1 MRYYVLPNFPGYT
14 EEAIS
19 VNGSDDDDSSN
30 ADIYATYDELTTKV
44 PTQAFMWPSS
54 YASWTDV
61 TTAVHALALSVNK
74 QVSIVAKLSNSKRK
88 VYRCSHWIA
97 ANKKHFKLVRFVL
110 CYILLPLHTYM
121 CIINDIVVAS
131 RLHVGISCGCC
142 TGAGPGRKR
151 IPE

>member
-1 MRYYVLPNFPGYT
+1 MFYLIFL
-14 EEAIS
+14 AIQKRPFLS
-19 VNGSDDDDSSN
+19 MAVMMTT
-30 ADIYATYDELTTKV
+30 AAMPIFAFCATYDELTTKV

-97 ANKKHFKLVRFVL
+97 ANKKHFKIVRFVL

-121 CIINDIVVAS
+121 YIINDIVVAS
-131 RLHVGISCGCC
+131 PLHVGISCGCC
-142 TGAGPGRKR
+142 TGTGPGRKR